1 MIGFN
6 RWHLRVNGA
15 LFANNFNP
23 VCNFSCQQQ
32 ISVIF
37 FFLFSCFLN
46 ITERS
51 QRGLKRSIVFVWLC
65 CRNQLNWWLYPTDN
79 AAGKS
84 EVKLIFSASSQRETG
99 AGEELKVSKD
109 KDNFFVS
116 LCSNPPHYFLIIAKL
131 LTKKQVKQNTQH
143 IKKNKC
149 MHITS
154 AQKESVR
161 LCPVFRTVRSDKF
174 YWDGEKN
181 HTELLMKIM
190 LCWPV
195 TPDPTHPGSAVCYA
209 YIRTVVPRQL
219 LTPSCESKS
228 RPVAQHR
235 RCSERAVLGW
245 SQLDSVRNGSATW
258 SELSV
263 DGGTGPWTFVVP
275 SMSTDS

>member
-1 MIGFN
+1 MWF
-6 RWHLRVNGA
+6 
-15 LFANNFNP
+15 
-23 VCNFSCQQQ
+23 
-32 ISVIF
+32 
-37 FFLFSCFLN
+37 FSCFLN

-51 QRGLKRSIVFVWLC
+51 QRSLKRSIVFVWLC

-161 LCPVFRTVRSDKF
+161 LCVWSFAQWEVTNFTETGKKITQNYWWRS
-174 YWDGEKN
+174 
-181 HTELLMKIM
+181 
-190 LCWPV
+190 
-195 TPDPTHPGSAVCYA
+195 CY
-209 YIRTVVPRQL
+209 VGL
-219 LTPSCESKS
+219 
-228 RPVAQHR
+228 
-235 RCSERAVLGW
+235 
-245 SQLDSVRNGSATW
+245 
-258 SELSV
+258 
-263 DGGTGPWTFVVP
+263 
-275 SMSTDS
+275 